1 MLINYWGNLQRT
13 NQIHYMKK
21 YLLLLLSLLSLQ
33 SFAAE
38 NQVVQ
43 EVAVVESVVEEPA
56 YNPQYRDV
64 PPTFLG
70 IPIDGPKSEFIAKLK
85 QKGFVNSDYEDLLEG
100 KFGGEEV
107 KLCVVTN
114 SSGVVYSVAV
124 FYKEVYSEYAFI
136 NHYNF
141 LYNLLLDS
149 SKYSKLK
156 GELLTMSDLDAI
168 KNNPE
173 NMYDRRIEYLIAM
186 FEFKI
191 GSNLIRNAAV
201 NIGLQF
207 FPNYDIYRL
216 VIEYSNYN
224 NNPYKDL

>member
-1 MLINYWGNLQRT
+1 M
-13 NQIHYMKK
+13 
-21 YLLLLLSLLSLQ
+21 
-33 SFAAE
+33 
-38 NQVVQ
+38 
-43 EVAVVESVVEEPA
+43 
-56 YNPQYRDV
+56 
-64 PPTFLG
+64 
-70 IPIDGPKSEFIAKLK
+70 
-85 QKGFVNSDYEDLLEG
+85 NSDYENLLEG

-124 FYKEVYSEYAFI
+124 FYIEVYSEYAFI
-136 NHYNF
+136 NHYNS
-141 LYNLLLDS
+141 LYNLLLDF

-156 GELLTMSDLDAI
+156 GELLTISDLDAI

-173 NMYDRRIEYLIAM
+173 NMYDRKIEYCIAM

-216 VIEYSNYN
+216 VIEYANYN